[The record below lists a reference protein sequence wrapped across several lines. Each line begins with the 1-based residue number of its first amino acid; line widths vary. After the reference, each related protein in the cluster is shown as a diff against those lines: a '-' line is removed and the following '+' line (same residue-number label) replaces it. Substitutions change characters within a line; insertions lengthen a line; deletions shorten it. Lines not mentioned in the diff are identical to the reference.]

1 MKIESFP
8 RKLFL
13 FRNNLCMFAQTQNEL
28 HNMKH
33 MSILAVS
40 LLALVACTP
49 EKKQEAD
56 YSQYVNPMIGTDFT
70 GNTYPGA
77 QVPFGMVQL
86 SPDNGLPGWD
96 RISGYFYPDTTIA
109 GFSHTHLSGTG
120 AGDLYDISFMPVTR
134 PYKEAPAPLGIYS
147 TFSHND
153 EAASAGYYRVLLKD
167 YNINV
172 ELTATERCGIQRYT
186 FPEAEASVFLNL
198 KKAMNWDFTLDSKI
212 EVVDSTTIRGY
223 RLSQGW
229 SPLQH
234 VYFETRFSKPFVAC
248 HMDTTSIVTKEKGW
262 IGTAYVARFDFNT
275 KKDEEI
281 LVTTG
286 ISGVSMEGAGKNLRA
301 EAPKDDFDYYQ
312 AQASAN
318 WNRQLSK
325 IEVKSRNTDDM
336 VKFYTAL
343 YHSMIAPTIYSD
355 VDGSYYGPDQQ
366 IHKADGWTNYS
377 TFSLWDTYRAL
388 NPLMT
393 ITQPEMVDHV
403 VNSMISI
410 YRQQDKL
417 PIWPLMSGETD
428 QMPGYSSVP
437 VIADAYLKG
446 FTGFDAEEAL
456 QAMIATATYE
466 KQKGVPYVVK
476 KGYIPADKVHEATSI
491 AMEYAV
497 DDWGIA
503 AMARKM
509 GKTEDAETFSKRAH
523 YYKNYF
529 DSSIHFIRPK
539 LEDGSWRTPYDPARS
554 IHTVGDFCE
563 GNGWQYTFF
572 APQDPYGLI
581 ALFGGD
587 KPFTTKLDGF
597 FTNTDSMGEEASS
610 DITGLIGQYAHGNEP
625 SHHVAYLYAY
635 AGEQWK
641 TAEKVRFIMSDF
653 YTDQPDGIIGNE
665 DCGQMSAWY
674 LLSSMGLYQV
684 NPSDGVFVFGSPCF
698 KKVEVKVRGGN
709 TFTVEA
715 PNNSKENIYIQKV
728 YLNGKPYDKS
738 YITYQDIINGS
749 TLKFVMGKKP
759 NKNFGKAPAN
769 RPVVLNKIN
778 G

>member
-1 MKIESFP
+1 MKAF
-8 RKLFL
+8 K
-13 FRNNLCMFAQTQNEL
+13 
-28 HNMKH
+28 
-33 MSILAVS
+33 
-40 LLALVACTP
+40 LLALTSCFLLATGSGVA
-49 EKKQEAD
+49 QRD
-56 YSQYVNPMIGTDFT
+56 YSKSEGLLQYVDPYIGSGYHGHVFVGTS
-70 GNTYPGA
+70 
-77 QVPFGMVQL
+77 VPYGMVQL
-86 SPDNGLPGWD
+86 GPSNIHKGWD
-96 RISGYFYPDTTIA
+96 WCSGYHYSDSILI

-120 AGDLYDISFMPVTR
+120 CTDLGDILIMPLNEIRTPRGNQDDIRDGYASRYSHDNEIAR
-134 PYKEAPAPLGIYS
+134 PEYYS
-147 TFSHND
+147 
-153 EAASAGYYRVLLKD
+153 LLLD
-167 YNINV
+167 RYNIRA
-172 ELTATERCGIQRYT
+172 ELTATDRVGFHRYT
-186 FPEAEASVFLNL
+186 YPEGKPASILIDLREGNGSN
-198 KKAMNWDFTLDSKI
+198 AYDSYIRKI
-212 EVVDSTTIRGY
+212 DDYTVEGY
-223 RLSQGW
+223 RYVRGW
-229 SPLQH
+229 SPSRK
-234 VYFETRFSKPFVAC
+234 VYFVLKSDKKIEQF
-248 HMDTTSIVTKEKGW
+248 
-262 IGTAYVARFDFNT
+262 TAYDDNTPKPWDQLKVASVKSVLTFGNV
-275 KKDEEI
+275 KEVKIKVAISSVSCANAAMNLQEE
-281 LVTTG
+281 L
-286 ISGVSMEGAGKNLRA
+286 SHW
-301 EAPKDDFDYYQ
+301 DFDKTVKM
-312 AQASAN
+312 SAGR
-318 WNRQLSK
+318 WNKELARMTV
-325 IEVKSRNTDDM
+325 ETDDEAS
-336 VKFYTAL
+336 KRTFYTAH
-343 YHSMIAPTIYSD
+343 YHTMIAPTLYCDVNGEYRGMNDMIYTD
-355 VDGSYYGPDQQ
+355 PKKV
-366 IHKADGWTNYS
+366 NY
-377 TFSLWDTYRAL
+377 TTLSLWDTYRAL
-388 NPLMT
+388 HPLMT
-393 ITQPEMVDHV
+393 IIQPEMVDNV
-403 VNSMISI
+403 VNSMLSI

-417 PIWPLMSGETD
+417 PIWPLMSGETN

-456 QAMIATATYE
+456 QAMKATATYE
-466 KQKGVPYVVK
+466 KQKGVPYVIE
-476 KGYIPADKVHEATSI
+476 KGYIPADKIHEATSI

-509 GKTEDAETFSKRAH
+509 GKTGDAATYAKRAH

-581 ALFGGD
+581 ELFGGD
-587 KPFTTKLDGF
+587 KPFVAKLDNF
-597 FTNTDSMGEEASS
+597 FTNNDSMGEGASS

-641 TAEKVRFIMSDF
+641 TAEKVRFIMDEF
-653 YTDQPDGIIGNE
+653 YTDRPDGIIGNE

-698 KKVEVKVRGGN
+698 KKVEMKVRGGK

-715 PNNSKENIYIQKV
+715 PNNNKENIYIQKV
-728 YLNGKPYDKS
+728 YLNGKPYNKS
-738 YITYQDIINGS
+738 YIIYDDIINGS

-778 G
+778 E

>member
-1 MKIESFP
+1 MKAF
-8 RKLFL
+8 K
-13 FRNNLCMFAQTQNEL
+13 
-28 HNMKH
+28 
-33 MSILAVS
+33 
-40 LLALVACTP
+40 LLALTSCFLLATGSGVA
-49 EKKQEAD
+49 QRD
-56 YSQYVNPMIGTDFT
+56 YSKSEGLLQYVDPYIGSGYHGHVFVGTS
-70 GNTYPGA
+70 
-77 QVPFGMVQL
+77 VPYGMVQL
-86 SPDNGLPGWD
+86 GPSNIHKGWD
-96 RISGYFYPDTTIA
+96 WCSGYHYSDSILI

-120 AGDLYDISFMPVTR
+120 CTDLGDILIMPLNEIRTPRGNQDDIRDGYASRYSHDNEIAR
-134 PYKEAPAPLGIYS
+134 PEYYS
-147 TFSHND
+147 
-153 EAASAGYYRVLLKD
+153 LLLD
-167 YNINV
+167 RYNIRA
-172 ELTATERCGIQRYT
+172 ELTATDRVGFHRYT
-186 FPEAEASVFLNL
+186 YPEGKPASILIDLREGNGSN
-198 KKAMNWDFTLDSKI
+198 AYDSYIRKI
-212 EVVDSTTIRGY
+212 DDYTVEGY
-223 RLSQGW
+223 RYVRGW
-229 SPLQH
+229 SPSRK
-234 VYFETRFSKPFVAC
+234 VYFVLKSDKKIEQF
-248 HMDTTSIVTKEKGW
+248 
-262 IGTAYVARFDFNT
+262 TAYDDNTPKPWDQLKVASVKSVLTFGNV
-275 KKDEEI
+275 KQVKIKVAISSVSCANAAMNLQEE
-281 LVTTG
+281 L
-286 ISGVSMEGAGKNLRA
+286 SHW
-301 EAPKDDFDYYQ
+301 DFDKTVKM
-312 AQASAN
+312 SAGR
-318 WNRQLSK
+318 WNKELARMTV
-325 IEVKSRNTDDM
+325 ETDDEAS
-336 VKFYTAL
+336 KRTFYTAH
-343 YHSMIAPTIYSD
+343 YHTMIAPTLYCDVNGEYRGMNDMIYTD
-355 VDGSYYGPDQQ
+355 PKKV
-366 IHKADGWTNYS
+366 NY
-377 TFSLWDTYRAL
+377 TTLSLWDTYRAL
-388 NPLMT
+388 HPLMT
-393 ITQPEMVDHV
+393 IIQPEMVDNV
-403 VNSMISI
+403 VNSMLSI

-417 PIWPLMSGETD
+417 PIWPLMSGETN

-456 QAMIATATYE
+456 QAMKATATYE
-466 KQKGVPYVVK
+466 KQKGVPYVIE
-476 KGYIPADKVHEATSI
+476 KGYIPADKIHEATSI

-509 GKTEDAETFSKRAH
+509 GKTGDAATYAKRAH

-581 ALFGGD
+581 ELFGGD
-587 KPFTTKLDGF
+587 KPFVAKLDDF
-597 FTNTDSMGEEASS
+597 FTNNDSMGEGASS

-641 TAEKVRFIMSDF
+641 TAEKVRFIMDEF
-653 YTDQPDGIIGNE
+653 YTDRPDGIIGNE

-698 KKVEVKVRGGN
+698 KKVEMKVRGGK

-715 PNNSKENIYIQKV
+715 PNNNKENIYIQKV
-728 YLNGKPYDKS
+728 YLNDKPYNKS
-738 YITYQDIINGS
+738 YITYDDIINGS

-778 G
+778 E

>member
-1 MKIESFP
+1 MKAF
-8 RKLFL
+8 K
-13 FRNNLCMFAQTQNEL
+13 
-28 HNMKH
+28 
-33 MSILAVS
+33 
-40 LLALVACTP
+40 LLALTSCVLLAAGNGVA
-49 EKKQEAD
+49 QQN
-56 YSQYVNPMIGTDFT
+56 YSKSEGLLQYVDPYIGSGYHGHVFVGTS
-70 GNTYPGA
+70 
-77 QVPFGMVQL
+77 VPYGMVQL
-86 SPDNGLPGWD
+86 GPTNIHKGWD
-96 RISGYFYPDTTIA
+96 WCSGYHYSDSILI

-120 AGDLYDISFMPVTR
+120 CTDLCDILIMPLNEIRTPRGNQDDIRDGYASRYSHANEIAR
-134 PYKEAPAPLGIYS
+134 PEYYS
-147 TFSHND
+147 
-153 EAASAGYYRVLLKD
+153 LLLD
-167 YNINV
+167 RYNIKA
-172 ELTATERCGIQRYT
+172 ELTATDRVGFHRYT
-186 FPEAEASVFLNL
+186 YPEGKPASILIDLREGNGSN
-198 KKAMNWDFTLDSKI
+198 AYDSYIRK
-212 EVVDSTTIRGY
+212 VDDYTVEGY
-223 RLSQGW
+223 RYVRGW
-229 SPLQH
+229 SPSRK
-234 VYFETRFSKPFVAC
+234 VYFVLKSDKKIEQF
-248 HMDTTSIVTKEKGW
+248 
-262 IGTAYVARFDFNT
+262 TAYDDNTPQPWDQLKVASVKSVLTFGNV
-275 KKDEEI
+275 KEVKI
-281 LVTTG
+281 KVAL
-286 ISGVSMEGAGKNLRA
+286 SSVSCDNAAMNLQS
-301 EAPKDDFDYYQ
+301 ELTHWDFDKVVDM
-312 AQASAN
+312 SADR
-318 WNRQLSK
+318 WNKQLEK
-325 IEVKSRNTDDM
+325 MTVETDDEASKR
-336 VKFYTAL
+336 VFYTAH
-343 YHSMIAPTIYSD
+343 YHTMIAPTLFCDVNGEYRGMNDMIYTD
-355 VDGSYYGPDQQ
+355 PK
-366 IHKADGWTNYS
+366 KANY
-377 TFSLWDTYRAL
+377 TTLSLWDTYRAL

-503 AMARKM
+503 AMAR
-509 GKTEDAETFSKRAH
+509 KTEDAETFSKRAH

>member
-1 MKIESFP
+1 MKAF
-8 RKLFL
+8 K
-13 FRNNLCMFAQTQNEL
+13 
-28 HNMKH
+28 
-33 MSILAVS
+33 
-40 LLALVACTP
+40 LLALTSCFLLATGSGVA
-49 EKKQEAD
+49 QRD
-56 YSQYVNPMIGTDFT
+56 YSKSEGLLQYVDPYIGSGYHGHVFVGTS
-70 GNTYPGA
+70 
-77 QVPFGMVQL
+77 VPYGMVQL
-86 SPDNGLPGWD
+86 GPSNIHKGWD
-96 RISGYFYPDTTIA
+96 WCSSYHYSDSILI

-120 AGDLYDISFMPVTR
+120 CTDLGDILIMPLNEIRTPRGNQDDIRDGYASRYSHDNEIAR
-134 PYKEAPAPLGIYS
+134 PEYYS
-147 TFSHND
+147 
-153 EAASAGYYRVLLKD
+153 LLLD
-167 YNINV
+167 RYNIRA
-172 ELTATERCGIQRYT
+172 ELAATDRVGFHRYT
-186 FPEAEASVFLNL
+186 YPEGKPASILIDLREGNGSN
-198 KKAMNWDFTLDSKI
+198 AYDSYIRKI
-212 EVVDSTTIRGY
+212 DDYTVEGY
-223 RLSQGW
+223 RYVRGW
-229 SPLQH
+229 SPSRK
-234 VYFETRFSKPFVAC
+234 VYFVLKSDKKIEQF
-248 HMDTTSIVTKEKGW
+248 
-262 IGTAYVARFDFNT
+262 TAYDDNTPKPWDQLKVASVKSVLTFGNV
-275 KKDEEI
+275 KQVKIKVAISSVSCANAAMNLQEE
-281 LVTTG
+281 L
-286 ISGVSMEGAGKNLRA
+286 SHW
-301 EAPKDDFDYYQ
+301 DFDKTVKM
-312 AQASAN
+312 SAGR
-318 WNRQLSK
+318 WNKELARMTV
-325 IEVKSRNTDDM
+325 ETDDEAS
-336 VKFYTAL
+336 KRTFYTAH
-343 YHSMIAPTIYSD
+343 YHTMIAPTLYCDVNGEYRGMNDMIYTD
-355 VDGSYYGPDQQ
+355 PKKV
-366 IHKADGWTNYS
+366 NY
-377 TFSLWDTYRAL
+377 TTLSLWDTYRAL
-388 NPLMT
+388 HPLMT
-393 ITQPEMVDHV
+393 IIQPEMVDNV
-403 VNSMISI
+403 VNSMLSI

-417 PIWPLMSGETD
+417 PIWPLMSGETN

-456 QAMIATATYE
+456 QAMKATATYE
-466 KQKGVPYVVK
+466 KQKGVPYVIE
-476 KGYIPADKVHEATSI
+476 KGYIPADKIHEATSI

-509 GKTEDAETFSKRAH
+509 GKTGDAATYAKRAH

-581 ALFGGD
+581 GLFGGD
-587 KPFTTKLDGF
+587 KPFVAKLDEF
-597 FTNTDSMGEEASS
+597 FTNNDSMGEGASS

-641 TAEKVRFIMSDF
+641 TAEKVRFIMDEF
-653 YTDQPDGIIGNE
+653 YTDRPDGIIGNE

-698 KKVEVKVRGGN
+698 KKVEMKVRGGK

-715 PNNSKENIYIQKV
+715 PNNNKENIYIQKV
-728 YLNGKPYDKS
+728 YLNGKPYNKS
-738 YITYQDIINGS
+738 YIIYDDIINGS

-778 G
+778 E

>member
-1 MKIESFP
+1 MKAF
-8 RKLFL
+8 K
-13 FRNNLCMFAQTQNEL
+13 
-28 HNMKH
+28 
-33 MSILAVS
+33 
-40 LLALVACTP
+40 LLALTSCFLLATGSGVA
-49 EKKQEAD
+49 QRD
-56 YSQYVNPMIGTDFT
+56 YSKSEGLLQYVDPYIGSGYHGHVFVGTS
-70 GNTYPGA
+70 
-77 QVPFGMVQL
+77 VPYGMVQL
-86 SPDNGLPGWD
+86 GPSNIHKGWD
-96 RISGYFYPDTTIA
+96 WCSGYHYSDSILI

-120 AGDLYDISFMPVTR
+120 CTDLGDILIMPLNEIRTPRGNQDDIRDGYASRYSHDNEIAR
-134 PYKEAPAPLGIYS
+134 PEYYS
-147 TFSHND
+147 
-153 EAASAGYYRVLLKD
+153 LLLD
-167 YNINV
+167 RYNIRA
-172 ELTATERCGIQRYT
+172 ELAATDRVGFHRYT
-186 FPEAEASVFLNL
+186 YPEGKPASILIDLREGNGSN
-198 KKAMNWDFTLDSKI
+198 AYDSYIRKI
-212 EVVDSTTIRGY
+212 DDYTVEGY
-223 RLSQGW
+223 RYVRGW
-229 SPLQH
+229 SPSRK
-234 VYFETRFSKPFVAC
+234 VYFVLKSDKKIEQF
-248 HMDTTSIVTKEKGW
+248 
-262 IGTAYVARFDFNT
+262 TAYDDNTPKPWDQLKVASVKSVLTFGNV
-275 KKDEEI
+275 KQVKIKVAISSVSCANAAMNLQEE
-281 LVTTG
+281 L
-286 ISGVSMEGAGKNLRA
+286 SHW
-301 EAPKDDFDYYQ
+301 DFDKTVKM
-312 AQASAN
+312 SAGR
-318 WNRQLSK
+318 WNKELARMTV
-325 IEVKSRNTDDM
+325 ETDDEAS
-336 VKFYTAL
+336 KRTFYTAH
-343 YHSMIAPTIYSD
+343 YHTMIAPTLYCDVNGEYRGMNDMIYTD
-355 VDGSYYGPDQQ
+355 PKKV
-366 IHKADGWTNYS
+366 NY
-377 TFSLWDTYRAL
+377 TTLSLWDTYRAL
-388 NPLMT
+388 HPLMT
-393 ITQPEMVDHV
+393 IIQPEMVDNV
-403 VNSMISI
+403 VNSMLSI

-417 PIWPLMSGETD
+417 PIWPLMSGETN

-456 QAMIATATYE
+456 QAMKATATYE
-466 KQKGVPYVVK
+466 KQKGVPYVIE
-476 KGYIPADKVHEATSI
+476 KGYIPADKIHEATSI

-509 GKTEDAETFSKRAH
+509 GKTGDAATYAKRAH

-581 ALFGGD
+581 WLFGGD
-587 KPFTTKLDGF
+587 KPFVAKLDDF
-597 FTNTDSMGEEASS
+597 FTNNDSMGEGASS

-641 TAEKVRFIMSDF
+641 TAEKVRFIMDEF
-653 YTDQPDGIIGNE
+653 YTDRPDGIIGNE

-698 KKVEVKVRGGN
+698 KKVEMKVRGGK

-715 PNNSKENIYIQKV
+715 PNNNKENIYIQKV
-728 YLNGKPYDKS
+728 YLNGKPYNKS
-738 YITYQDIINGS
+738 YIIYDDIINGS

-778 G
+778 E

>member
-1 MKIESFP
+1 MKTF
-8 RKLFL
+8 K
-13 FRNNLCMFAQTQNEL
+13 
-28 HNMKH
+28 
-33 MSILAVS
+33 
-40 LLALVACTP
+40 LLALTSCFLLATGSGVA
-49 EKKQEAD
+49 QRD
-56 YSQYVNPMIGTDFT
+56 YSKSEGLLQYVDPYIGSGYHGHVFVGTS
-70 GNTYPGA
+70 
-77 QVPFGMVQL
+77 VPYGMVQL
-86 SPDNGLPGWD
+86 GPSNIHKGWD
-96 RISGYFYPDTTIA
+96 WCSGYHYSDSILI

-120 AGDLYDISFMPVTR
+120 CTDLGDILIMPLNEIRTPRGNQDDIHDGYASRYSHDNEIAR
-134 PYKEAPAPLGIYS
+134 PEYYS
-147 TFSHND
+147 
-153 EAASAGYYRVLLKD
+153 LLLD
-167 YNINV
+167 RYNIRA
-172 ELTATERCGIQRYT
+172 ELAATDRVGFHRYT
-186 FPEAEASVFLNL
+186 YPEGKPASILIDLREGNGSN
-198 KKAMNWDFTLDSKI
+198 AYDSYIRKI
-212 EVVDSTTIRGY
+212 DDYTVEGY
-223 RLSQGW
+223 RYVRGW
-229 SPLQH
+229 SPSRK
-234 VYFETRFSKPFVAC
+234 VYFVLKSDKKIEQF
-248 HMDTTSIVTKEKGW
+248 
-262 IGTAYVARFDFNT
+262 TAYDDNTPKPWDQLKVASVKSVLTFGNV
-275 KKDEEI
+275 KQVKIKVAISSVSCANAAMNLQEE
-281 LVTTG
+281 L
-286 ISGVSMEGAGKNLRA
+286 SHW
-301 EAPKDDFDYYQ
+301 DFDKTVKM
-312 AQASAN
+312 SAGR
-318 WNRQLSK
+318 WNKELARMTV
-325 IEVKSRNTDDM
+325 ETDDEAS
-336 VKFYTAL
+336 KRTFYTAH
-343 YHSMIAPTIYSD
+343 YHTMIAPTLYCDVNGEYRGMNDMIYTD
-355 VDGSYYGPDQQ
+355 PKKV
-366 IHKADGWTNYS
+366 NY
-377 TFSLWDTYRAL
+377 TTLSLWDTYRAL
-388 NPLMT
+388 HPLMT
-393 ITQPEMVDHV
+393 IIQPEMVDNV
-403 VNSMISI
+403 VNSMLSI

-417 PIWPLMSGETD
+417 PIWPLMSGETN

-456 QAMIATATYE
+456 QAMKATATYE
-466 KQKGVPYVVK
+466 KQKGVPYVIE
-476 KGYIPADKVHEATSI
+476 KGYIPADKIHEATSI

-509 GKTEDAETFSKRAH
+509 GKTGDAATYAKRAH

-581 ALFGGD
+581 GLFGGD
-587 KPFTTKLDGF
+587 KPFVAKLDDF
-597 FTNTDSMGEEASS
+597 FTNNDSMGEGASS

-641 TAEKVRFIMSDF
+641 TAEKVRFIMDEF
-653 YTDQPDGIIGNE
+653 YTDRPDGIIGNE

-698 KKVEVKVRGGN
+698 KKVEMKVRGGK

-715 PNNSKENIYIQKV
+715 PNNNKENIYIQKV
-728 YLNGKPYDKS
+728 YLNGKPYNKS
-738 YITYQDIINGS
+738 YIIYDDIINGS

-778 G
+778 E

>member
-1 MKIESFP
+1 MKAF
-8 RKLFL
+8 K
-13 FRNNLCMFAQTQNEL
+13 
-28 HNMKH
+28 
-33 MSILAVS
+33 
-40 LLALVACTP
+40 LLALTSCFLLATGSGVA
-49 EKKQEAD
+49 QRD
-56 YSQYVNPMIGTDFT
+56 YSKSEGLLQYVDPYIGSGYHGHVFVGTS
-70 GNTYPGA
+70 
-77 QVPFGMVQL
+77 VPYGMVQL
-86 SPDNGLPGWD
+86 GPSNIHKGWD
-96 RISGYFYPDTTIA
+96 WCSSYHYSDSILI

-120 AGDLYDISFMPVTR
+120 CTDLGDILIMPLNEIRTPRGNQDDIRDGYASRYSHDNEIAR
-134 PYKEAPAPLGIYS
+134 PEYYS
-147 TFSHND
+147 
-153 EAASAGYYRVLLKD
+153 LLLD
-167 YNINV
+167 RYNIRA
-172 ELTATERCGIQRYT
+172 ELTATDRVGFHRYT
-186 FPEAEASVFLNL
+186 YPEGKPASILIDLREGNGSN
-198 KKAMNWDFTLDSKI
+198 AYDSYIRKI
-212 EVVDSTTIRGY
+212 DDYTVEGY
-223 RLSQGW
+223 RYVRGW
-229 SPLQH
+229 SPSRK
-234 VYFETRFSKPFVAC
+234 VYFVLKSDKKIEQF
-248 HMDTTSIVTKEKGW
+248 
-262 IGTAYVARFDFNT
+262 TAYDDNTPKPWDQLKVASVKSVLTFGNV
-275 KKDEEI
+275 KQVKIKVAISSVSCANAAMNLQEE
-281 LVTTG
+281 L
-286 ISGVSMEGAGKNLRA
+286 SHW
-301 EAPKDDFDYYQ
+301 DFDKTVKM
-312 AQASAN
+312 SAGR
-318 WNRQLSK
+318 WNKELARMTV
-325 IEVKSRNTDDM
+325 ETDDEAS
-336 VKFYTAL
+336 KRTFYTAH
-343 YHSMIAPTIYSD
+343 YHTMIAPTLYCDVNGEYRGMNDMIYTD
-355 VDGSYYGPDQQ
+355 PKKV
-366 IHKADGWTNYS
+366 NY
-377 TFSLWDTYRAL
+377 TTLSLWDTYRAL
-388 NPLMT
+388 HPLMT
-393 ITQPEMVDHV
+393 IIQPEMVDNV
-403 VNSMISI
+403 VNSMLSI

-417 PIWPLMSGETD
+417 PIWPLMSGETN

-456 QAMIATATYE
+456 QAMKATATYE
-466 KQKGVPYVVK
+466 KQKGVPYVIE
-476 KGYIPADKVHEATSI
+476 KGYIPADKIHEATSI

-509 GKTEDAETFSKRAH
+509 GKTGDAATYAKRAH

-581 ALFGGD
+581 GLFGGD
-587 KPFTTKLDGF
+587 KPFVAKLDDF
-597 FTNTDSMGEEASS
+597 FTNNDSMGEGASS

-641 TAEKVRFIMSDF
+641 TAEKVRFIMDEF
-653 YTDQPDGIIGNE
+653 YTDRPDGIIGNE

-698 KKVEVKVRGGN
+698 KKVEMKVRGGK

-715 PNNSKENIYIQKV
+715 PNNNKENIYIQKV
-728 YLNGKPYDKS
+728 YLNGKPYNKS
-738 YITYQDIINGS
+738 YIIYDDIINGS

-778 G
+778 E

>member
-1 MKIESFP
+1 MKAF
-8 RKLFL
+8 K
-13 FRNNLCMFAQTQNEL
+13 
-28 HNMKH
+28 
-33 MSILAVS
+33 
-40 LLALVACTP
+40 LLALTYCFLLATGSGVA
-49 EKKQEAD
+49 QRD
-56 YSQYVNPMIGTDFT
+56 YSKSEGLLQYVDPYIGSGYHGHVFVGTS
-70 GNTYPGA
+70 
-77 QVPFGMVQL
+77 VPYGMVQL
-86 SPDNGLPGWD
+86 GPSNIHKGWD
-96 RISGYFYPDTTIA
+96 WCSGYHYSDSILI

-120 AGDLYDISFMPVTR
+120 CTDLGDILIMPLNEIRTPRGNQDDIRDGYASRYSHDNEIAR
-134 PYKEAPAPLGIYS
+134 PEYYS
-147 TFSHND
+147 
-153 EAASAGYYRVLLKD
+153 LLLD
-167 YNINV
+167 RYNIRA
-172 ELTATERCGIQRYT
+172 ELAATDRVGFHRYT
-186 FPEAEASVFLNL
+186 YPEGKPASILIDLREGNGSN
-198 KKAMNWDFTLDSKI
+198 AYDSYIRKI
-212 EVVDSTTIRGY
+212 DDYTVEGY
-223 RLSQGW
+223 RYVRGW
-229 SPLQH
+229 SPSRK
-234 VYFETRFSKPFVAC
+234 VYFVLKSDKKIEQF
-248 HMDTTSIVTKEKGW
+248 
-262 IGTAYVARFDFNT
+262 TAYDDNTPKPWDQLKVASVKSVLTFGNV
-275 KKDEEI
+275 KQVKIKVAISSVSCANAAMNLQEE
-281 LVTTG
+281 L
-286 ISGVSMEGAGKNLRA
+286 SHW
-301 EAPKDDFDYYQ
+301 DFDKTVKM
-312 AQASAN
+312 SAGR
-318 WNRQLSK
+318 WNKELARMTV
-325 IEVKSRNTDDM
+325 ETDDEAS
-336 VKFYTAL
+336 KRTFYTAH
-343 YHSMIAPTIYSD
+343 YHTMIAPTLYCDVNGEYRGMNDMIYTD
-355 VDGSYYGPDQQ
+355 PKKV
-366 IHKADGWTNYS
+366 NY
-377 TFSLWDTYRAL
+377 TTLSLWDTYRAL
-388 NPLMT
+388 HPLMT
-393 ITQPEMVDHV
+393 IIQPEMVDNV
-403 VNSMISI
+403 VNSMLSI

-417 PIWPLMSGETD
+417 PIWPLMSGETN

-456 QAMIATATYE
+456 QAMKATATYE
-466 KQKGVPYVVK
+466 KQKGVPYVIE
-476 KGYIPADKVHEATSI
+476 KGYIPADKIHEATSI

-509 GKTEDAETFSKRAH
+509 GKTGDAATYAKRAH

-581 ALFGGD
+581 GLFGGD
-587 KPFTTKLDGF
+587 KPFVAKLDDF
-597 FTNTDSMGEEASS
+597 FTNNDSMGEGASS

-641 TAEKVRFIMSDF
+641 TAEKVRFIMDEF
-653 YTDQPDGIIGNE
+653 YTDRPDGIIGNE

-698 KKVEVKVRGGN
+698 KKVEMKVRGGK

-715 PNNSKENIYIQKV
+715 PNNNKENIYIQKV
-728 YLNGKPYDKS
+728 YLNGKPYNKS
-738 YITYQDIINGS
+738 YIIYDDIINGS

-778 G
+778 E

>member
-1 MKIESFP
+1 MKTF
-8 RKLFL
+8 K
-13 FRNNLCMFAQTQNEL
+13 
-28 HNMKH
+28 
-33 MSILAVS
+33 
-40 LLALVACTP
+40 LLALTSCFLLATGSGVA
-49 EKKQEAD
+49 QRD
-56 YSQYVNPMIGTDFT
+56 YSKSEGLLQYVDPYIGSGYHGHVFVGTS
-70 GNTYPGA
+70 
-77 QVPFGMVQL
+77 VPYGMVQL
-86 SPDNGLPGWD
+86 GPSNIHKGWD
-96 RISGYFYPDTTIA
+96 WCSGYHYSDSILI

-120 AGDLYDISFMPVTR
+120 CTDLGDILIMPLNEIRTPRGNQDDIHDGYASRYSHDNEIAR
-134 PYKEAPAPLGIYS
+134 PEYYS
-147 TFSHND
+147 
-153 EAASAGYYRVLLKD
+153 LLLD
-167 YNINV
+167 RYNIRA
-172 ELTATERCGIQRYT
+172 ELAATDRVGFHRYT
-186 FPEAEASVFLNL
+186 YPEGKPASILIDLREGNGSN
-198 KKAMNWDFTLDSKI
+198 AYDSYIRKI
-212 EVVDSTTIRGY
+212 DDYTVEGY
-223 RLSQGW
+223 RYVRGW
-229 SPLQH
+229 SPSRK
-234 VYFETRFSKPFVAC
+234 VYFVLKSDKKIEQF
-248 HMDTTSIVTKEKGW
+248 
-262 IGTAYVARFDFNT
+262 TAYDDNTPKPWDQLKVASVKSVLTFGNV
-275 KKDEEI
+275 KQVKIKVAISSVSCANAAMNLQEE
-281 LVTTG
+281 L
-286 ISGVSMEGAGKNLRA
+286 SHW
-301 EAPKDDFDYYQ
+301 DFDKTVKM
-312 AQASAN
+312 SAGR
-318 WNRQLSK
+318 WNKELARMTV
-325 IEVKSRNTDDM
+325 ETDDEAS
-336 VKFYTAL
+336 KRTFYTAH
-343 YHSMIAPTIYSD
+343 YHTMIAPTLYCDVNGEYRGMNDMIYTD
-355 VDGSYYGPDQQ
+355 PKKV
-366 IHKADGWTNYS
+366 NY
-377 TFSLWDTYRAL
+377 TTLSLWDTYRAL
-388 NPLMT
+388 HPLMT
-393 ITQPEMVDHV
+393 IIQPEMVDNV
-403 VNSMISI
+403 VNSMLSI

-417 PIWPLMSGETD
+417 PIWPLMSGETN

-456 QAMIATATYE
+456 QAMKATATYE
-466 KQKGVPYVVK
+466 KQKGVPYVIE
-476 KGYIPADKVHEATSI
+476 KGYIPADKIHEATSI

-509 GKTEDAETFSKRAH
+509 GKTGDAATYAKRAH

-581 ALFGGD
+581 ELFGGD
-587 KPFTTKLDGF
+587 KPFVAKLDDF
-597 FTNTDSMGEEASS
+597 FTNNDSMGEGASS

-641 TAEKVRFIMSDF
+641 TAEKVRFIMDEF
-653 YTDQPDGIIGNE
+653 YTDRPDGIIGNE

-698 KKVEVKVRGGN
+698 KKVEMKVRGGK

-715 PNNSKENIYIQKV
+715 PNNNKENIYIQKV
-728 YLNGKPYDKS
+728 YLNGKPYNKS
-738 YITYQDIINGS
+738 YIIYDDIINGS

-778 G
+778 E